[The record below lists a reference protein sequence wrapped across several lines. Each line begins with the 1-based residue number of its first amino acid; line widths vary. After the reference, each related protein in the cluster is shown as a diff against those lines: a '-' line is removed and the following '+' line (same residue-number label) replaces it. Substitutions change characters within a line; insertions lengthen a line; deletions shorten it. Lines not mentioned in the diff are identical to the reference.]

1 MLTQAVP
8 GREGLTPRQLWP
20 AVLGSVAVLLLIAA
34 PLAVVFGI
42 MKYLVIAL
50 AVWLA
55 VWVFQNPKEAISAGI
70 LFNLAAYVLLPSSN
84 RFEWSWQTVEP
95 WELYYHATGLL
106 IITLA
111 AVLRLGPRALLRVP
125 GPVKAFLLVA
135 SAAALVGFSNGN
147 SPSYV
152 IRQFYGSLLL
162 VLYFAIAYQAGDERL
177 FLRRLRTFGVL
188 CAAGFFVY
196 YAAVFSQ
203 YGFHKEATSLG
214 TLCGAVAILCFV
226 TGTTE
231 KRFSWIASA
240 MILLGVPLLL
250 VERRIILTFVLGLTL
265 AQAMKATTRKMKL
278 FLYSAAVLV
287 MLPGI
292 FPLSAAIL
300 VESLMTVPGLEKI
313 LPAEAIDVSSLADR
327 TLELPVSLGMLQK
340 SPVLGNGFGSQISW
354 DSPVYGLMEQ
364 AYVDNGWAYLMVKA
378 GAAGILAF
386 SWFLWMILGAIS
398 RKSLAISV
406 CFLSM
411 LLVTLFTEPVFFQ
424 FSTSPFLGSLAGLLY
439 ARKARETN
447 HGLLTASLSKKLV
460 EDAHRRS
467 GNLAQ

>member
-1 MLTQAVP
+1 MLTQAIP

-20 AVLGSVAVLLLIAA
+20 AILGSVAVLFLIAA
-34 PLAVVFGI
+34 PLAGVGGV
-42 MKYLVIAL
+42 MKYLVIAM
-50 AVWLA
+50 AVWIA
-55 VWVFQNPKEAISAGI
+55 VLVFQNPKEAISAGI
-70 LFNLAAYVLLPSSN
+70 LFILAANVLLPSSA
-84 RFEWSWQTVEP
+84 RFEWSWQTAEP

-125 GPVKAFLLVA
+125 ASVKVFFLVA

-162 VLYFAIAYQAGDERL
+162 VLYFAMAYQAGDEQL

-196 YAAVFSQ
+196 YAAVFSE
-203 YGFHKEATSLG
+203 YGFHKEMTAAG

-231 KRFSWIASA
+231 KRISWITSA
-240 MILLGVPLLL
+240 FILLGVPLLL
-250 VERRIILTFVLGLTL
+250 VERRIILTFVLGVTL
-265 AQAMKATTRKMKL
+265 ALAMKASTRKMKL

-292 FPLSAAIL
+292 LPSSAAIL
-300 VESLMTVPGLEKI
+300 VERLISVPALEKI
-313 LPAEAIDVSSLADR
+313 LPAEAIDVNTLVDR
-327 TLELPVSLGMLQK
+327 ALELPVAAATLQK
-340 SPVLGNGFGSQISW
+340 SPILGNGFGSEITW
-354 DSPVYGLMEQ
+354 DSPTLGLMEQ
-364 AYVDNGWAYLMVKA
+364 AYVDNGWGYLMVKM
-378 GAAGILAF
+378 GGAGILVF
-386 SWFLWMILGAIS
+386 SWFLWTILGSIS
-398 RKSLAISV
+398 RESLAISV

-411 LLVTLFTEPVFFQ
+411 LLVTLFSEPVFFQ
-424 FSTSPFLGSLAGLLY
+424 FTTSPLLGTLAGLLY

-447 HGLLTASLSKKLV
+447 HGLLTASLSKN
-460 EDAHRRS
+460 RS
-467 GNLAQ
+467 RMRIEGQGT